1 MSQGTRG
8 VAYLPEAIHRI
19 SDVATNLYWAW
30 SHPAREMFK
39 RIDPTLWSRV
49 RHDPLALLRG
59 AEPAR
64 LAACARDP
72 EFLALY
78 RAALVELDRL
88 GSRADTWFARSY
100 PDLMEATIAYFCAE
114 FGVHNS
120 VPIYSGGLG
129 VLAGDHSKEA
139 SDLGLDFVCVGL
151 LYSKGYFDQAVDAD
165 GWQSDADEVFDPEA
179 LPLTRLEGA
188 EGEPALAEVET
199 EGRRVALGAWEMR
212 VGRTRL
218 ILLDANLEENHEA
231 DRELTSKLYGGGQEL
246 RLKQEWLLGVGG
258 VRVLRKLGVSPDVW
272 HANEGHAAF
281 MFVERLRELLE
292 GGEEL
297 ERAIKRVRA
306 ASVFTTHTPVPA
318 GHDSFEAEQIERCL
332 GTAWERMGMTR
343 EQFLDL
349 GRHPT
354 IDHDTFH
361 MTAAA
366 IRFSRGVNGVSK
378 RHGVETRRIWADLW
392 PGKDSAQVPIG
403 HVTNGVHR
411 PTWMARPITRLLDE
425 GLGRGWERRVHEPGV
440 WDKVMDLEPVSFWKT
455 HLRMKDRFF
464 RYIRERAR
472 AHLREEWSETHPL
485 TAAGTLMDPDV
496 LTLGFARRFA
506 TYKRADLILRNEN
519 RLLRLLTNTH
529 RPVQLIFAGKAHPA
543 DDAGKSVLQRIF
555 RFAREA
561 KAEGRIA
568 FLEDF
573 ELNLAHRIYEGVDVW
588 LNIPRVPM
596 EASGTSGMKAALNGV
611 PQLGTLDGWWAEG
624 YTGLNGWAIPPA
636 PSEEEADESDWE
648 HLFRILEEEVV
659 PLYHDRNE
667 LDVPT
672 LWVQRMKGALWTA
685 GRHFT
690 TERMVQEYTN
700 KYYVPAI
707 LKDRGADDPPT
718 G

>member
-1 MSQGTRG
+1 MTQGTRG

-19 SDVATNLYWAW
+19 SDVAANLYWAW
-30 SHPAREMFK
+30 SHPAREMF
-39 RIDPTLWSRV
+39 RAIDPRLWYRV
-49 RHDPLALLRG
+49 RHDPLALLRA

-72 EFLALY
+72 EFLAHY
-78 RAALVELDRL
+78 RGALAELDRL
-88 GSRADTWFARSY
+88 QSRDDTWFTRSY
-100 PDLMEATIAYFCAE
+100 PDVGESTIAYFCAE
-114 FGVHNS
+114 FGLHNS

-129 VLAGDHSKEA
+129 VLAGDHCKEA

-151 LYSKGYFDQAVDAD
+151 LYSRGYFDQKVDRD
-165 GWQSDADEVFDPEA
+165 GWQTDSDELFDPEA
-179 LPLTRLEGA
+179 LPLTRLERPG
-188 EGEPALAEVET
+188 GELALAEVVA
-199 EGRRVALGAWEMR
+199 EGRQVALGAWEMR

-218 ILLDANLEENHEA
+218 VLLDANLEENLDE
-231 DRELTSKLYGGGQEL
+231 DREVTSKLYGGGQEL

-258 VRVLRKLGVSPDVW
+258 VRVLRTLGVNPVVW

-281 MFVERLRELLE
+281 MFVERVRELLE
-292 GGEEL
+292 AGEAL
-297 ERAIKRVRA
+297 DRATKKVRA

-318 GHDSFEAEQIERCL
+318 GHDSFAADQIEHCL
-332 GTAWERMGMTR
+332 GPVWERMGMTR
-343 EQFLDL
+343 EQFLGL
-349 GRHPT
+349 GHHPT
-354 IDHDTFH
+354 VDHDSFH

-366 IRFSRGVNGVSK
+366 IRLSRGVNGVSK
-378 RHGVETRRIWADLW
+378 RHGAETRRIWAELW
-392 PGKDSAQVPIG
+392 PGRDDAGVPIG
-403 HVTNGVHR
+403 QVTNGVHR
-411 PTWMARPITRLLDE
+411 PTWMAPPITRLLDE
-425 GLGRGWERRVHEPGV
+425 ELGRGWERRVHEPGV
-440 WDKVMDLEPVSFWKT
+440 WDRVMNLDPTKLWHT
-455 HLRMKDRFF
+455 HLHMKDRFF

-472 AHLREEWSETHPL
+472 THLRNDWTGPHAL
-485 TAAGTLMDPDV
+485 AAAGTLMAPDV
-496 LTLGFARRFA
+496 LSLGFARRFA
-506 TYKRADLILRNEN
+506 TDKRADLILRNEN
-519 RLLRLLTNTH
+519 RLLRLLNNTH

-543 DDAGKSVLQRIF
+543 DDQGKSVLQRIF
-555 RFAREA
+555 QFARDA
-561 KAEGRIA
+561 RAEGRIA

-573 ELNLAHRIYEGVDVW
+573 ELHLAHRIYEGVDLW

-624 YTGLNGWAIPPA
+624 YTGMNGWAIPPA
-636 PSEEEADESDWE
+636 PSKDDVDKADWD
-648 HLFRILEEEVV
+648 HLFTLLENEVV

-685 GRHFT
+685 GRQFT

-707 LKDRGADDPPT
+707 LKDREADDPPT

>member
-8 VAYLPEAIHRI
+8 VAYLPEAIHRL

-30 SHPAREMFK
+30 SHPAREMFR
-39 RIDPTLWSRV
+39 RIDSTLWSRL
-49 RHDPLALLRG
+49 RHDPLALLRSVD
-59 AEPAR
+59 PAR
-64 LAACARDP
+64 LAGCARDP

-78 RAALVELDRL
+78 REAVAELDRL
-88 GSRADTWFARSY
+88 ADRSGTWFARSY
-100 PDLMEATIAYFCAE
+100 PDIGNATIAYFCAE
-114 FGVHNS
+114 FGLHNS

-129 VLAGDHSKEA
+129 VLAGDHCKEA

-151 LYSKGYFDQAVDAD
+151 LYLKGYFDQQVDRD
-165 GWQSDADEVFDPEA
+165 GWQTDSDEVFDPEA
-179 LPLTRLEGA
+179 LPLTRLEGPH
-188 EGEPALAEVET
+188 GNLVIAEVEA
-199 EGRRVALGAWEMR
+199 EGRTVALGAWEMR
-212 VGRTRL
+212 VGRSRV
-218 ILLDANLEENHEA
+218 ILLDANLEQNSEE
-231 DRELTSKLYGGGQEL
+231 DRELTGKLYGGGQEL

-258 VRVLRKLGVSPDVW
+258 VRVLRTLDVHPVVW

-292 GGEEL
+292 DGVEL
-297 ERAIKRVRA
+297 ETAVSAIRS

-318 GHDSFEAEQIERCL
+318 GHDSFEAGRIEHGL
-332 GTAWERMGMTR
+332 GPVWERMGMTR
-343 EQFLDL
+343 EELLNL

-354 IDHDTFH
+354 VDHDTFH

-366 IRFSRGVNGVSK
+366 IRLSRGVNGVSK
-378 RHGVETRRIWADLW
+378 RHGAETRRIWAGLW
-392 PGKDSAQVPIG
+392 PDLDVSEVPIG

-411 PTWMARPITRLLDE
+411 PTWMAPPITKLLDKA
-425 GLGRGWERRVHEPGV
+425 LGRGWERRVHEPGV
-440 WDKVMDLEPVSFWKT
+440 WDQVMNLDPGELWQT
-455 HLRMKDRFF
+455 HLHMKERFF

-472 AHLREEWSETHPL
+472 AHWRDEWTEPHAL
-485 TAAGTLMDPDV
+485 AAAGTLMDPDV

-506 TYKRADLILRNEN
+506 TYKRADLVLRNEN

-543 DDAGKSVLQRIF
+543 DDEGKGVLQRVF
-555 RFAREA
+555 QFARDA
-561 KAEGRIA
+561 RAEGRIA
-568 FLEDF
+568 FLEDY
-573 ELNLAHRIYEGVDVW
+573 ELHLAHRIYEGVDLW

-624 YTGLNGWAIPPA
+624 YTGMNGWAIPA
-636 PSEEEADESDWE
+636 AASDRDVDEADWDS
-648 HLFRILEEEVV
+648 LFTLLEDAVV

-685 GRHFT
+685 GRQFT

-707 LKDRGADDPPT
+707 LKDREADDPPT